1 MAELKNQYLDR
12 NGLEIFYN
20 ILNGSWWNGKKSLID
35 TDLSNQLSRYLPLTG
50 GELTGGLTITGDVL
64 PKTSGLYNLGKPEIR
79 NNNDV
84 VTQEGLLW
92 NVYASSV
99 VAESLSVTGQISG
112 NLEGSSSNTKGGLS
126 FGIYNEK
133 NEISEVFNF
142 NGSKNTY
149 LTANNGLIISSTL
162 SDGQYE
168 IGHSNNITGGTT
180 TSTSGAVN
188 YGGKISIP
196 KITYDKHGHITST
209 TYTQVILPSSD
220 AFVTL
225 ADEQTISGSKIFNGV
240 TTFGTQAIFN
250 TAQDTAPFTVTST
263 TRVDN
268 LNADLLDG
276 QEASYFATATGL
288 SNLAD
293 LVSAID
299 KEIGF
304 GKIKIGED
312 IIEANS
318 HEGTLIIEAG
328 TNINI
333 TANTNTDTITISTN
347 ATEDSPITSENIEMC
362 IQNYLNITI

>member
-79 NNNDV
+79 NNNGV

-225 ADEQTISGSKIFNGV
+225 ADEQTISGKKTFSSQIVSTV
-240 TTFGTQAIFN
+240 TN
-250 TAQDTAPFTVTST
+250 KAPFEVTSSEK
-263 TRVDN
+263 VNN
-268 LNADLLDG
+268 LNADYVDG
-276 QEASYFATATGL
+276 HDASYFATAAGL
-288 SNLAD
+288 SALTE
-293 LVSAID
+293 LVNGID
-299 KEIGF
+299 NEVGF
-304 GKIKIGED
+304 GKVVIGNNE
-312 IIEANS
+312 IEANT
-318 HEGTLIIEAG
+318 HEGTLIMESG
-328 TNINI
+328 DRI
-333 TANTNTDTITISTN
+333 TLTADTENDKITISTS
-347 ATEDSPITSENIEMC
+347 ATADSALLTTSIKNDLET
-362 IQNYLNITI
+362 YLGIKIN